1 MRRIIAWLWLVPV
14 PLTFVF
20 ELFVNSDPMLTI
32 GNVLAVGAS
41 LPILIRVQ
49 RATCGVSTLWIAVLG
64 LVIGLVFAAWAQTMS
79 LTVMWLSLV
88 AMTMFTRLATSWVSV
103 AFIVL
108 LAAGNAVVPSLM
120 PDGLIFS
127 LAAIIVIVVAI
138 SIGLMLR
145 FADRSLTERQA
156 TAAEAERRRIATE
169 LHDLIAHEVTGI
181 VVLAQAAGRSD
192 NAALTSTAL
201 HRIEESGTRALTEI
215 RRLVSDTRAE
225 TGTRAPVA
233 SGPQSLR
240 DRVTAYGD
248 QASIDIA
255 DGLDNRTGSNH
266 QVGSESSGETSG
278 APTPTTP
285 GPALGLDERVWPV
298 LDRVLVES
306 LTNVRRHA
314 GSDAA
319 VAVRLD
325 RDESHPETLVMTVTN
340 GPGTGGVGA
349 GSGTGL
355 SSLRTRVSHL
365 GGTVEAGPEPDGG
378 WSVRTRLPGAAGT
391 SAQASAQPPAQPP
404 AQPTAEPSAP
414 PTAPSFEQPE
424 EPR

>member
-20 ELFVNSDPMLTI
+20 ELFVNSDPMLTF

-41 LPILIRVQ
+41 LPILLRMQ
-49 RATCGVSTLWIAVLG
+49 RAHTGASTVWIAVLG
-64 LVIGLVFAAWAQTMS
+64 LLIGLVFAVSAQTMS

-88 AMTMFTRLATSWVSV
+88 AMTMLTRLATSWVNIT
-103 AFIVL
+103 FIIL
-108 LAAGNAVVPSLM
+108 LAAANALVPSFM
-120 PDGLIFS
+120 PDGLTFS

-192 NAALTSTAL
+192 NSPLTSTAL
-201 HRIEESGTRALTEI
+201 HKIEESGARALEEI
-215 RRLVSDTRAE
+215 RRLVSETDTE
-225 TGTRAPVA
+225 TGARAPVAAGPQALSDRVAAFGKWATITFDDGLDPGTVTRAPVT
-233 SGPQSLR
+233 S
-240 DRVTAYGD
+240 TAEVD
-248 QASIDIA
+248 D
-255 DGLDNRTGSNH
+255 
-266 QVGSESSGETSG
+266 
-278 APTPTTP
+278 
-285 GPALGLDERVWPV
+285 RVWPV

-314 GSDAA
+314 GADAE
-319 VAVRLD
+319 VRVTVSADTTNPTTTTPAEL
-325 RDESHPETLVMTVTN
+325 TMTVTN
-340 GPGTGGVGA
+340 GPGSGGIGH

-355 SSLRTRVSHL
+355 SSLRTRVGHL
-365 GGTVEAGPEPDGG
+365 GGVIEAGPEPGGG
-378 WSVRTRLPGAAGT
+378 WTVRTSLPLHRNT
-391 SAQASAQPPAQPP
+391 R
-404 AQPTAEPSAP
+404 
-414 PTAPSFEQPE
+414 E
-424 EPR
+424 EGR